1 MGIRMDPHK
10 LLYLQL
16 ILCGDNIE
24 LALNDTITMQ
34 PPPGQQID
42 PKQFTTP
49 QTQYIVNQPQQI
61 TYMQQPGMPIGTVVV
76 NGYPKTSAQLA
87 LILSIV
93 SVFFGGICLAIPSLI
108 IATNA
113 LQTASGYPGHP
124 DLSTA
129 KTAKT
134 ISWIVIA
141 LFSAAL
147 MLIILSYPVF

>member
-1 MGIRMDPHK
+1 MGVGHTLTNYYI
-10 LLYLQL
+10 YSL
-16 ILCGDNIE
+16 ILCSGNIE
-24 LALNDTITMQ
+24 LALKDTIIMQ

-49 QTQYIVNQPQQI
+49 QTQYIVNQPQQM

-76 NGYPKTSAQLA
+76 NGYSTTSAQLA

-93 SVFFGGICLAIPSLI
+93 SIFFGSICLAIPSLI

-113 LQTASGYPGHP
+113 LQTASRYPGHP

-129 KTAKT
+129 KTART
-134 ISWIVIA
+134 ISWIVIG
-141 LFSAAL
+141 LFSAVVG
-147 MLIILSYPVF
+147 ITILSYPAF